1 MESLLDNP
9 MKAVLYLKELTTI
22 VQNQQSLIQTQRQ
35 RIDELERKVEDL
47 IGENRQ
53 LRDPHQYHHH
63 HPHHHHH
70 PSPRTSSPQPA
81 AHPHQ
86 HPATHGQS
94 QPPQQPSKQPQ
105 HPPAAPIHHPQHLQL
120 VPTSPPT
127 LKASQSSPESAEDEK
142 RSPSCKSLVPQTP
155 STLCRSVG
163 LARKP
168 ENQTVLHQFCCPAP
182 DAPESDSQACVPS
195 EEPPPPSSITTPS
208 PAASPS
214 PGVTSTSAT
223 QPEVQVATQV
233 AGNNVTSVDSGGG
246 NEDRD
251 EGEVQER
258 ERAEVEEEEVR
269 VQEIEREEEKPEA
282 QPPQPV
288 QEEVK
293 KETEE
298 QEKETAST
306 GGTGRRPSLHH
317 TASPIRVQRN
327 GTCSH
332 STTSDYELSLD
343 LKNKQIEMLEHKY
356 GGHLISRRA
365 ACKIQTAFRQYQLSK
380 NFEKIRNSLLE
391 SRLPRRISLRKVR
404 VQNTEGISAERALAE
419 GCNLAS
425 IPLVRSPSLPTT
437 VGGSLTDLEDSF
449 NEQVQSLAKSI
460 DDALSNW
467 SMKTMC
473 SLQEGGTY
481 QFSSEAFSTA
491 AGKSG
496 LAGTVREGGPMDPA
510 TFHSGTGQ
518 IDNSENMA
526 RSASKLMM
534 AFRDVTV
541 QIDSKNFHVSTS
553 VSLGNCVQQGAI
565 ITESPQQPL
574 LSDAKEQPPQQG
586 QPPPSPQDPA
596 PPPLEQD
603 AEEIPDGDFPDPP
616 PSEEELG
623 EDLPP
628 LVLEKQEFPEPAIP
642 VETAI
647 TSETLPPPEVAETP
661 VTPIVEVLEA
671 KRIES
676 DTADNS
682 SEQMSS
688 SSTSTS
694 AQSASEV
701 SSKEALQAMILSL
714 PRYHC
719 ENPTSCKSP
728 TLSTDVMRKR
738 LYRIGLNLFNIN
750 PDKGLQFLISRGF
763 IPDTPIGVA
772 HFLLQRKGLSRQMI
786 GEFLGSSKKPFNR
799 DVLDCVVDEMDF
811 SGMELD
817 EALRK
822 FQAHIRVQGEAQKV
836 ERLIEAFSQRYC
848 MCNPD
853 VVQQFHNPDTIFILA
868 FAIILL
874 NTDMYSPNIK
884 PDRKMMLED
893 FIRNL
898 RDVCFYLGV
907 DDGADIPRDMVVG
920 IYERIQLRELRS
932 NEDHVTYVTKVEQ
945 SIVGM
950 KSVLS
955 VPHRRLVCCSR
966 LFEVT
971 DINKA
976 QKQAAHQREVFLFN
990 DLLVILKLCP
1000 KKKSSAAYTFCKAMG
1015 LLGMQFHLFENE
1027 YYPHAITIVSPC
1039 SGSDKKQVL
1048 NFCAQSAEELLKF
1061 VEDLKESIAEVSEME
1076 QIRIEW
1082 ELEKQQ
1088 GAKTHSIK
1096 NNGTQLELKGRQGSP
1111 SGKQE
1116 MSASQSGHNAVEVSI
1131 HNRLQTYQLNAA
1143 PQSPE
1148 STALLNRQRELFQQ
1162 PPLQCASPT
1171 PSHSYQP
1178 VALAEIR
1185 PDTLIQ
1191 CQQIVKVIVL
1201 DQGGH
1206 GRMEAYLSQSPTH
1219 HQLIQSVVS
1228 TPVRAPNG
1236 GGNQGGNN
1244 DSSQPPLPPPPPPY
1258 NHPHQYIPPDPR
1270 LALQRTPS
1278 GSHSLM

>member
-47 IGENRQ
+47 IGENRR
-53 LRDPHQYHHH
+53 LREPHQYHHH
-63 HPHHHHH
+63 HPH
-70 PSPRTSSPQPA
+70 PPAPAVSPQPQVLQ
-81 AHPHQ
+81 HPH
-86 HPATHGQS
+86 PAASKAGTPG
-94 QPPQQPSKQPQ
+94 QPPRQHHCQLTPPPPQ
-105 HPPAAPIHHPQHLQL
+105 HLPQPTPPIHHPQHLQL
-120 VPTSPPT
+120 VPASPPSPR
-127 LKASQSSPESAEDEK
+127 ASHSSPDSAEEDK
-142 RSPSCKSLVPQTP
+142 RSPCCKSLVPQTP
-155 STLCRSVG
+155 TTLCRSVG
-163 LARKP
+163 LARKA

-182 DAPESDSQACVPS
+182 DAPEVEPQDCDPSS
-195 EEPPPPSSITTPS
+195 EEAPSAPPGAPAAPAGGGAPQREGSTQPQDGES
-208 PAASPS
+208 PAP
-214 PGVTSTSAT
+214 P
-223 QPEVQVATQV
+223 
-233 AGNNVTSVDSGGG
+233 DDGGG
-246 NEDRD
+246 
-251 EGEVQER
+251 GGTGGVQEHEAQELAEAGTR
-258 ERAEVEEEEVR
+258 ERENEMDGEKAPAQAQQQEQLEEE
-269 VQEIEREEEKPEA
+269 
-282 QPPQPV
+282 
-288 QEEVK
+288 QEEGGK
-293 KETEE
+293 KETEDE
-298 QEKETAST
+298 EAGGGRGGT
-306 GGTGRRPSLHH
+306 GGGGRRPSLHH

-327 GTCSH
+327 GACSH
-332 STTSDYELSLD
+332 GGTSDYELSLD

-391 SRLPRRISLRKVR
+391 SRLPRRISLRRVR
-404 VQNTEGISAERALAE
+404 VQNTEGFSAERALAE
-419 GCNLAS
+419 GCPPTG
-425 IPLVRSPSLPTT
+425 IPLVRSPSLPARVGTT
-437 VGGSLTDLEDSF
+437 LTDLEDSF
-449 NEQVQSLAKSI
+449 SEQVQSLAKSI

-467 SMKTMC
+467 SLKTMC

-481 QFSSEAFSTA
+481 QFSSEAFSTSGGKSNMAA
-491 AGKSG
+491 AG
-496 LAGTVREGGPMDPA
+496 REGSTMDPA
-510 TFHSGTGQ
+510 TLPSGAGLGDSPES
-518 IDNSENMA
+518 IS
-526 RSASKLMM
+526 RGASKLMM

-541 QIDSKNFHVSTS
+541 QIDSQNFRMSSSVMESSAS
-553 VSLGNCVQQGAI
+553 VSLENCVQQGAAV
-565 ITESPQQPL
+565 TEGPKEPL
-574 LSDAKEQPPQQG
+574 AEDARLQEQPPPPQEPI
-586 QPPPSPQDPA
+586 PPPPELDPG
-596 PPPLEQD
+596 EV
-603 AEEIPDGDFPDPP
+603 PDYDFPAPP
-616 PSEEELG
+616 PSEEELT

-628 LVLEKQEFPEPAIP
+628 LALEKTDASGLEPAP
-642 VETAI
+642 PAEALPA
-647 TSETLPPPEVAETP
+647 EEEMALPPLEEAGTM
-661 VTPIVEVLEA
+661 PIPAVEVLEA
-671 KRIES
+671 KRSES
-676 DTADNS
+676 EPADNS

-694 AQSASEV
+694 ARSASEA
-701 SSKEALQAMILSL
+701 SSKEALQTMTLSL

-719 ENPTSCKSP
+719 ENPASCKSP

-738 LYRIGLNLFNIN
+738 LYRIGLNLFNVN

-786 GEFLGSSKKPFNR
+786 GEFLGNSKKPFNR

-898 RDVCFYLGV
+898 RGV

-920 IYERIQLRELRS
+920 IYERIQQRELRS

-950 KSVLS
+950 KTVLS

-990 DLLVILKLCP
+990 DLIVILKLCP

-1027 YYPHAITIVSPC
+1027 YYPHAISIVSPV

-1048 NFCAQSAEELLKF
+1048 NFCAQSSEELLKF
-1061 VEDLKESIAEVSEME
+1061 VEDLKESIAEVTEME

-1088 GAKTHSIK
+1088 GSKTPSSK
-1096 NNGTQLELKGRQGSP
+1096 NNGTQLELRGRQSSP
-1111 SGKQE
+1111 LGKKE
-1116 MSASQSGHNAVEVSI
+1116 VDVTQSGASAVEASEVPAQHSSS
-1131 HNRLQTYQLNAA
+1131 AA
-1143 PQSPE
+1143 TEP
-1148 STALLNRQRELFQQ
+1148 RERH
-1162 PPLQCASPT
+1162 
-1171 PSHSYQP
+1171 PS
-1178 VALAEIR
+1178 
-1185 PDTLIQ
+1185 
-1191 CQQIVKVIVL
+1191 
-1201 DQGGH
+1201 
-1206 GRMEAYLSQSPTH
+1206 
-1219 HQLIQSVVS
+1219 
-1228 TPVRAPNG
+1228 
-1236 GGNQGGNN
+1236 
-1244 DSSQPPLPPPPPPY
+1244 
-1258 NHPHQYIPPDPR
+1258 
-1270 LALQRTPS
+1270 
-1278 GSHSLM
+1278 